1 MRKLSE
7 KSTLVFSE
15 SDASSSESNIL
26 LFKRAFR

>member
-7 KSTLVFSE
+7 KIVFSE
-15 SDASSSESNIL
+15 SDAISSESNIL